1 MSIFSVQGNIVDIK
15 NREIYPGTVTVTNSR
30 ISSIKRDKGKK
41 YNNYIMPG
49 FIDSHIHIESSMLI
63 PSGFARMAVV
73 HGTVATVSDPH
84 EIGNVLGVDGVNYMI
99 EDGEKVPFKFYFGA
113 PSCVPATPFETSG
126 ASISA
131 DDIRELFK
139 NPRIKYLS
147 EMMNFPGVINEV
159 PEVLEKIRIAKES
172 GRPID
177 GHAPGLRGDDLF
189 KYISYGISTDHESLT
204 LEEAIDKLHKGMLI
218 LIRDGSAASS
228 FDILHKLVETRPEMC
243 MFCSDDKHP
252 DDLIL
257 GHINTSVKKS
267 LGLGYNLWRVL
278 EVATLNPIRHYKL
291 DVGILREDDPADF
304 IVVDSLDSDMQILQ
318 TYIEGQLV
326 AENGKTLIDA
336 VGYSSVNR
344 FNATMTLPKDFA
356 VQPKSD
362 SIRVIEAINNQLIT
376 NSIPAT
382 AKVVDNNVVSDVDND
397 VLKIAVINRYKN
409 SKPAI
414 AFIKNIGIKKGAL
427 ASSIAHDSHNIIV
440 VGTSD
445 EAMSEATNELLRHEG
460 GIVCFDGENLESLPL
475 SVAGLMTG
483 EDGWQVGKKYAILDR
498 KAKEMGSK
506 LNAPF
511 MTLSF
516 MALLV
521 IPSIK
526 LSDEGLFDGNQFKFT
541 DLFIK

>member
-1 MSIFSVQGNIVDIK
+1 MSIFSISGNVVDIQ
-15 NREIYPGTVTVTNSR
+15 NQEIYPATVTVTNDR
-30 ISSIKRDKGKK
+30 ISSITRDEGKS
-41 YNNYIMPG
+41 YDNFIMPG

-63 PSGFARMAVV
+63 PSSFARMAVV

-84 EIGNVLGVDGVNYMI
+84 EIANVLGIDGVNYMI

-126 ASISA
+126 AVISA
-131 DDIRELFK
+131 DDIRKLFE
-139 NPRIKYLS
+139 NPKIKYLS
-147 EMMNFPGVINEV
+147 EMMNFPGVIYEV
-159 PEVLEKIRIAKES
+159 PEVLDKIRIAKES

-177 GHAPGLRGDDLF
+177 GHAPGLMGDQLY

-204 LEEAIDKLHKGMLI
+204 LEEAIDKLYKGMLI

-228 FDILHKLVETRPEMC
+228 FDILHKLVETRPDMC

-252 DDLIL
+252 DNLID
-257 GHINTSVKKS
+257 GHINNAVKKS
-267 LGLGYNLWRVL
+267 FALGYNLWKIL
-278 EVATLNPIRHYKL
+278 EVACVNPVRHYKL
-291 DVGILREDDPADF
+291 DVGLLRVEDYADF
-304 IVVDSLDSDMQILQ
+304 IVVDSLSENMKVLQ
-318 TYIEGQLV
+318 TYINGNLV
-326 AENGKTLIDA
+326 AENGKTLIEKID
-336 VGYSSVNR
+336 YTTVNK
-344 FNATMTLPKDFA
+344 FIADVTTPDDFYLSPKTDN
-356 VQPKSD
+356 
-362 SIRVIEAINNQLIT
+362 IRVIEAINNQLIT
-376 NSIPAT
+376 NKIT
-382 AKVVDNNVVSDVDND
+382 AKAKIEDGNVISDADND
-397 VLKIAVINRYKN
+397 ILKMAVINRYKP

-445 EAMSEATNELLRHEG
+445 EAMSIATNELIRHKG
-460 GIVCFDGENLESLPL
+460 GIVCYDGKELSSLPL

-483 EDGWQVGKKYAILDR
+483 EDGWQVGEKYAVLD
-498 KAKEMGSK
+498 KKTKEMGSQ

-526 LSDEGLFDGNQFKFT
+526 LSDEGLFDGEAFKFI
-541 DLFIK
+541 DLFVE

>member
-1 MSIFSVQGNIVDIK
+1 MSIFSISGNVVDIQDQ
-15 NREIYPGTVTVTNSR
+15 EIYPATVTVTNGK
-30 ISSIKRDKGKK
+30 ISSITRDEGKS
-41 YNNYIMPG
+41 YDNYIMPG

-63 PSGFARMAVV
+63 PSSFARMAVV

-84 EIGNVLGVDGVNYMI
+84 EIANVLGIDGVNYMI
-99 EDGEKVPFKFYFGA
+99 KDGDKVPFKFYFGA

-126 ASISA
+126 AVISA
-131 DDIRELFK
+131 DDIRKLFE
-139 NPRIKYLS
+139 NPKIKYLS
-147 EMMNFPGVINEV
+147 EMMNFPGVIHEV
-159 PEVLEKIRIAKES
+159 PEVLDKIRIAKES

-177 GHAPGLRGDDLF
+177 GHAPGLMGDDLY
-189 KYISYGISTDHESLT
+189 KYISYGISTDHESLS

-228 FDILHKLVETRPEMC
+228 FETLHKLVETRPDMC

-252 DDLIL
+252 DDLIE
-257 GHINTSVKKS
+257 GHINNAVKKS
-267 LGLGYNLWRVL
+267 FALKYDLWKIL
-278 EVATLNPIRHYKL
+278 EVACVNPIRHYKL
-291 DVGILREDDPADF
+291 DVGLLRVDDFADF
-304 IVVDSLDSDMQILQ
+304 IVVDSLDEKMNVLQ
-318 TYIEGQLV
+318 TYINGNLV
-326 AENGKTLIDA
+326 AENGKTMIDEIN
-336 VGYSSVNR
+336 YSIVNQ
-344 FNATMTLPKDFA
+344 FEVNPTNPEDFHLDP
-356 VQPKSD
+356 QSTK
-362 SIRVIEAINNQLIT
+362 ILVIEAINNQLIT
-376 NSIPAT
+376 NKITAPANILGN
-382 AKVVDNNVVSDVDND
+382 KVISDVEND
-397 VLKIAVINRYKN
+397 ILKIAVINRYKP

-414 AFIKNIGIKKGAL
+414 AFIKNIGIKTGAL

-445 EAMSEATNELLRHEG
+445 EDMSIAANELISHKG
-460 GIVCFDGENLESLPL
+460 GIVCYDGKELSSLPL

-483 EDGWQVGKKYAILDR
+483 EDGWQVGEKYAILDK

-526 LSDEGLFDGNQFKFT
+526 LSDEGLFDGNSFKFI
-541 DLFIK
+541 DLFVE